1 MTTQAAQSGQG
12 GQSLPPL
19 EYSDCFLD
27 SPTFR
32 EVIVLYEKEMESNYY
47 LVKNLVKQCDS
58 MIQATK
64 GAGIFFFTLIVPHVQ
79 KRGLEKGVVVKKKKK
94 KSVLAPKVSCFLC

>member
-1 MTTQAAQSGQG
+1 MTTAGQSGG
-12 GQSLPPL
+12 LPPL

-32 EVIVLYEKEMESNYY
+32 DVVVLYEKEVDSNYA
-47 LVKNLVKQCDS
+47 LVKSLVRQCDS

-64 GAGIFFFTLIVPHVQ
+64 GAPFICYSHFSASIPQSLSLIPLTV
-79 KRGLEKGVVVKKKKK
+79 KGVVVEIF
-94 KSVLAPKVSCFLC
+94 FLTV

>member
-1 MTTQAAQSGQG
+1 MPSEYRTPEMTQAAQSGPG
-12 GQSLPPL
+12 GLPPL

-47 LVKNLVKQCDS
+47 LVKNLVRQCET

-64 GAGIFFFTLIVPHVQ
+64 GA
-79 KRGLEKGVVVKKKKK
+79 
-94 KSVLAPKVSCFLC
+94 A

>member
-12 GQSLPPL
+12 GLPPL

-64 GAGIFFFTLIVPHVQ
+64 GAEKSCVFIDRPTRIKGGELWLVEL
-79 KRGLEKGVVVKKKKK
+79 KGRGGRNR
-94 KSVLAPKVSCFLC
+94 C

>member
-12 GQSLPPL
+12 GLPPL

-32 EVIVLYEKEMESNYY
+32 EVIVLYEKEMENNYY

-58 MIQATK
+58 MIQATR
-64 GAGIFFFTLIVPHVQ
+64 GAENIYKLFDHPTRICSIKKIWLL
-79 KRGLEKGVVVKKKKK
+79 KR
-94 KSVLAPKVSCFLC
+94 AWW

>member
-12 GQSLPPL
+12 GLPPL

-32 EVIVLYEKEMESNYY
+32 DVIVLYEKEMESNYY

-58 MIQATK
+58 MIQATR
-64 GAGIFFFTLIVPHVQ
+64 GAEILKFIIPHI
-79 KRGLEKGVVVKKKKK
+79 LY
-94 KSVLAPKVSCFLC
+94 KSMAVCKYS

>member
-1 MTTQAAQSGQG
+1 MTQAAGQSGG
-12 GQSLPPL
+12 LPPL

-47 LVKNLVKQCDS
+47 LVKNLVRQCDS

-64 GAGIFFFTLIVPHVQ
+64 GAEIQCYH
-79 KRGLEKGVVVKKKKK
+79 
-94 KSVLAPKVSCFLC
+94 

>member
-64 GAGIFFFTLIVPHVQ
+64 GAGIFFYIDRPTRTKEGLR
-79 KRGLEKGVVVKKKKK
+79 KGRGSKKKN
-94 KSVLAPKVSCFLC
+94 LC

>member
-1 MTTQAAQSGQG
+1 MTQAAQSGPG
-12 GQSLPPL
+12 GLPPL

-47 LVKNLVKQCDS
+47 LVKNLVRQCET

-64 GAGIFFFTLIVPHVQ
+64 GSSSIIYVPFPF
-79 KRGLEKGVVVKKKKK
+79 
-94 KSVLAPKVSCFLC
+94 VLP

>member
-1 MTTQAAQSGQG
+1 MTQAAQSGPG
-12 GQSLPPL
+12 GLPPL

-47 LVKNLVKQCDS
+47 LVKNLVRQCET

-64 GAGIFFFTLIVPHVQ
+64 GLPMIHNLCSPPFRPTLAM
-79 KRGLEKGVVVKKKKK
+79 
-94 KSVLAPKVSCFLC
+94 VLLNRIDIIGH